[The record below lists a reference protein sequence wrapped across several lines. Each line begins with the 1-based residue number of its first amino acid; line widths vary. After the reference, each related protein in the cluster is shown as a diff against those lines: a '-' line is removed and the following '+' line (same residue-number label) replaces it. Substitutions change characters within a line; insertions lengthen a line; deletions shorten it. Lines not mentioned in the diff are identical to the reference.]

1 MKGREQLKKIGIC
14 TLNEA
19 CNMGAILQAFAMQ
32 ETLKSM
38 GYEPE
43 FLKLENCVI
52 HDEGRITQEFLDMRK
67 HLNISSKYY
76 NPNEDRYDAIIVG
89 SDEIWNVQEPSFEH
103 IDEFLG
109 YNLSAPKIIAYAPGA
124 NKTNG
129 KVFEEYYKGTRDLSS
144 FTSLSARDTNALD
157 IIRTVTK
164 KDAPLLVDP
173 TVLVDSYDNYMEE
186 CKEKD
191 YILVYG
197 WSFSEEE
204 KQSVI
209 DFAKKKNL
217 PLYSVGY
224 ELDWCDKFIGSNV
237 FKFLAYM
244 KNATYAVTSETFHG
258 TIFSIIF
265 NKQFVAMSHGRF
277 KTNELLERT
286 NLKYRDCMS
295 ADEIIKKLEESIDY
309 TEVNKW
315 IADEKKKAKDYLR
328 NAIEA

>member
-1 MKGREQLKKIGIC
+1 MKKIGIC

-32 ETLKSM
+32 ETLKQM
-38 GYEPE
+38 GYQAE
-43 FLKLENCVI
+43 FLKLENCII
-52 HDEGRITQEFLDMRK
+52 HDEGRITPEFLEMRN
-67 HLNISSKYY
+67 HLNISKKYY
-76 NPNEDRYDAIIVG
+76 NKNEDKYDAIIVG

-109 YNLSAPKIIAYAPGA
+109 YNLNAPKIIAYAPGA

-129 KVFEEYYKGTRDLSS
+129 EIFEKYYKGARNLNS
-144 FTSLSARDTNALD
+144 FTNLSARDTNALN
-157 IIRTVTK
+157 IIHTVAK
-164 KDAPLLVDP
+164 QEAPLLVDP
-173 TVLVDSYDNYMEE
+173 TMLLESYDNYMEK
-186 CKEKD
+186 CDEKD
-191 YILVYG
+191 FILVYG

-204 KQSVI
+204 KQEIIEFS
-209 DFAKKKNL
+209 KKKNL

-224 ELDWCDKFIGSNV
+224 ELEWCDKFIGSNV
-237 FKFLAYM
+237 FRFLGYL
-244 KNATYAVTSETFHG
+244 KNATYAITSETFHG

-286 NLKYRDCMS
+286 NMKYRDCLS
-295 ADEIIKKLEESIDY
+295 ADEIIAKLEEKIDY

-315 IADEKKKAKDYLR
+315 IEAERKKAKDYIT
-328 NAIEA
+328 NAIEN

>member
-1 MKGREQLKKIGIC
+1 MKKIGIC

-32 ETLKSM
+32 ETLKNM

-43 FLKLENCVI
+43 FLKLKNCVI
-52 HDEGRITQEFLDMRK
+52 HDDGRITPEFLEMRK
-67 HLNISSKYY
+67 HLNISKKYY
-76 NPNEDRYDAIIVG
+76 NSKEDKYDAIIVG

-109 YNLSAPKIIAYAPGA
+109 YNLEAPKVIAYAPGA

-129 KVFEEYYKGTRDLSS
+129 KIFNEYYNGTRNLNN

-157 IIRTVTK
+157 IIHTIK
-164 KDAPLLVDP
+164 GENAPILVDP
-173 TVLVDSYDNYMEE
+173 TVLVDSYDNYIEE

-191 YILVYG
+191 FILVYG
-197 WSFSEEE
+197 WSFNEQE
-204 KQSVI
+204 KQEVI
-209 DFAKKKNL
+209 KFSKEKKL

-224 ELDWCDKFIGSNV
+224 ELDWCDKFIGSNI
-237 FKFLAYM
+237 FRFLAYM
-244 KNATYAVTSETFHG
+244 RNATYAVTSETFHG

-286 NLKYRDCMS
+286 NLKHRDCTS
-295 ADEIIKKLEESIDY
+295 AKEIITKLEEKIDY
-309 TEVNKW
+309 TQVNRW
-315 IADEKKKAKDYLR
+315 IEQEKEKAKKYLI
-328 NAIEA
+328 NAIEN

>member
-1 MKGREQLKKIGIC
+1 
-14 TLNEA
+14 
-19 CNMGAILQAFAMQ
+19 MGAILQAFAMQ
-32 ETLKSM
+32 ETLKNM

-43 FLKLENCVI
+43 FLKLKNCII
-52 HDEGRITQEFLDMRK
+52 HDEGRITAEFLEMRK
-67 HLNISSKYY
+67 HLNISTKYY
-76 NPNEDRYDAIIVG
+76 NSNEDKYDAIIVG

-109 YNLSAPKIIAYAPGA
+109 YNLNAPKVIAYAPGA

-129 KVFEEYYKGTRDLSS
+129 KIFEEYYKGQRDLSS
-144 FTSLSARDTNALD
+144 FTSLSARDTNALN
-157 IIRTVTK
+157 IIHTVAK

-173 TVLVDSYDNYMEE
+173 TVLLDSYEEYMEK
-186 CKEKD
+186 CDEKAF
-191 YILVYG
+191 ILVYG

-204 KQSVI
+204 KQAIIEFS
-209 DFAKKKNL
+209 KKKNL

-224 ELDWCDKFIGSNV
+224 ELEWCNKFIGSNV
-237 FKFLAYM
+237 FRFLGYL

-286 NLKYRDCMS
+286 NMKYRDCMS
-295 ADEIIKKLEESIDY
+295 ADEIIKKLEEPIDY
-309 TEVNKW
+309 AEVNKW
-315 IADEKKKAKDYLR
+315 IEAEKNKAKEYLK
-328 NAIEA
+328 NAIEE

>member
-1 MKGREQLKKIGIC
+1 MKGCEILKKIGIC

-32 ETLKSM
+32 ETLKNM

-43 FLKLENCVI
+43 FLKLENCII
-52 HDEGRITQEFLDMRK
+52 HDEGRITPEFLKMRE
-67 HLNISSKYY
+67 HLNISKKYY
-76 NPNEDRYDAIIVG
+76 NPKEDKYDAIIVG
-89 SDEIWNVQEPSFEH
+89 SDELWNVQEPSFEH

-109 YNLSAPKIIAYAPGA
+109 YNLNAPKVIAYAPGA

-129 KVFEEYYKGTRDLSS
+129 EVFEEYYKGTKNLNN

-157 IIRTVTK
+157 IIHTVAK
-164 KDAPLLVDP
+164 VDAPLLVDP
-173 TVLVDSYDNYMEE
+173 TVLIDSYEPYMEKCE
-186 CKEKD
+186 EKD
-191 YILVYG
+191 FILVYG

-204 KQSVI
+204 KQAVI
-209 DFAKKKNL
+209 DFARNKNL

-237 FKFLAYM
+237 FKFLGYM

-265 NKQFVAMSHGRF
+265 NKQFITMTHGRF
-277 KTNELLERT
+277 KSKELVERI
-286 NLKYRDCMS
+286 NIQDRDCKTP
-295 ADEIIKKLEESIDY
+295 EQILEKLEEQLDY
-309 TEVNKW
+309 TKVNEW
-315 IADEKKKAKDYLR
+315 IEKEKKKSLEYLR
-328 NAIEA
+328 KAIEE

>member
-43 FLKLENCVI
+43 FLKLQNCII
-52 HDEGRITQEFLDMRK
+52 HDEGRVTPEFLEMRK

-76 NPNEDRYDAIIVG
+76 NPNEDKYDAIIVG
-89 SDEIWNVQEPSFEH
+89 SDEIWNVQEPSFAH

-109 YNLSAPKIIAYAPGA
+109 YNLAAPKIIAYAPAA

-129 KVFEEYYKGTRDLSS
+129 KIFEEYYKGTRDLSS

-157 IIRTVTK
+157 IIHTVAK

-173 TVLVDSYDNYMEE
+173 TVLIDSYDNYMEK
-186 CKEKD
+186 CDEKD

-204 KQSVI
+204 KQAI
-209 DFAKKKNL
+209 IQFARRKNL

-224 ELDWCDKFIGSNV
+224 ALEWCDKFIGSNV
-237 FKFLAYM
+237 FRFLAYL

-265 NKQFVAMSHGRF
+265 NKQFVTMTHGRF
-277 KTNELLERT
+277 KSRELVERA
-286 NLKYRDCMS
+286 NMQNRDCKS
-295 ADEIIKKLEESIDY
+295 ADQITKMLEEKINY
-309 TEVNKW
+309 TEVNRW
-315 IADEKKKAKDYLR
+315 IEEERKKAKDYLK
-328 NAIEA
+328 NAIEG